1 MLLHAPAGLL
11 AATHSWKQP
20 ARVRPA
26 LDTSAGT
33 TTLPCVHSGIDSDM
47 PVKTRGT
54 GLYHDLPLHWTRW
67 RSHEGEEAAPR
78 ARRKPDPNGVGT
90 CMRTLPLPEDTGD
103 ANAEATFISFI
114 KTANAAANALYY
126 PRGVDGHL
134 GEGGHKAVQVYRLRP
149 IRLITPA
156 SWNSDALQ

>member
-1 MLLHAPAGLL
+1 MTGGAGATRLPQVLRQLPLGVFLAGSGAWLLAATAPAGLL

-78 ARRKPDPNGVGT
+78 ARRKLDP
-90 CMRTLPLPEDTGD
+90 
-103 ANAEATFISFI
+103 
-114 KTANAAANALYY
+114 TASAL
-126 PRGVDGHL
+126 
-134 GEGGHKAVQVYRLRP
+134 A
-149 IRLITPA
+149 
-156 SWNSDALQ
+156 